1 MVLFIILSFA
11 LCWFLL
17 CAVKLKYYI
26 HMMQLEGY
34 KNDKYNEWIKNHMDK
49 VYTKNDKT
57 YTIIS
62 IILSI
67 VFLMF
72 SMEIRE
78 KTIYFTFIYALIVLI
93 FLVNNLKMKYES
105 KKPLVYT
112 QRAKRLYAMTLSL
125 VLADFA
131 ITVGIVFM
139 ITKNLTFYFPLW
151 AGILSLLYYFCG
163 YYVQLANYLVEPIE
177 NNINKNFYNE
187 AYKKLREIKS
197 LTSVGITG
205 SYGKTSTKFITAT
218 ILSEKYKVLK
228 TPDSYNTPMGISK
241 VINNELSN
249 DYEIFIAELG
259 ATNIG
264 DIDEVAELTKP
275 RIGLITSIGPCHL
288 ETFKSIDNIMR
299 TKYELIERLPN
310 DGVAIFNYDN
320 EYVKKLADKTFKE
333 KILYGVENIENTDI
347 FATDIKVSDIG
358 STFILCINELGTIE
372 CKTRLLGKHNILNI
386 LAGCAVAKTLGLTLE
401 QMAEGI
407 SKIESVKHRL
417 ELMDLGTGVIVID
430 DAFNSNPAGA
440 KAALDVLDE
449 FKGKRKIIV
458 TPGMVELG
466 EIEEIENEKFGGYI
480 SQVCDIVILVGE
492 KRTAPILKGL
502 QKLKFK
508 FNNENLF
515 VVNSL
520 DEASEVI
527 KLVTKVND
535 VVLFEN
541 DLPDTYNEK

>member
-1 MVLFIILSFA
+1 MILFLILSFV
-11 LCWFLL
+11 LSWFLL
-17 CAVKLKYYI
+17 CAVKLKYFI
-26 HMMQLEGY
+26 HMMQLDGY
-34 KNDKYNEWIKNHMDK
+34 KNDKYDEWMREHKDK
-49 VYTKNDKT
+49 VHTKNDRT
-57 YTIIS
+57 YTVIYIAIS
-62 IILSI
+62 L
-67 VFLMF
+67 VFLM
-72 SMEIRE
+72 SSNGIKE
-78 KTIYFTFIYALIVLI
+78 KTTEFALLFTLIIIAFLI
-93 FLVNNLKMKYES
+93 TNVRMKYES

-112 QRAKRLYAMTLSL
+112 QRAKRLYVMTLAL

-131 ITVGIVFM
+131 ITIGIVFM
-139 ITKNLTFYFPLW
+139 ATKNLIFYFPLW
-151 AGILSLLYYFCG
+151 AGIQSLLYYFCG
-163 YYVQLANYLVEPIE
+163 YYVVLANYLVEPIE
-177 NNINKNFYNE
+177 KNINNKFFTDASNKIKELKN
-187 AYKKLREIKS
+187 I
-197 LTSVGITG
+197 TSVGITG
-205 SYGKTSTKFITAT
+205 SYGKTSTKFITST

-241 VINNELSN
+241 VINNDMTS
-249 DYEIFIAELG
+249 DYDIFIAELG

-264 DIDEVAELTKP
+264 DIDEVAALTNPK
-275 RIGLITSIGPCHL
+275 IGLITSIGPCHL
-288 ETFKSIDNIMR
+288 ETFKSVDNIMR
-299 TKYELIERLPN
+299 TKYELIEKLPN

-333 KILYGVENIENTDI
+333 KILYGIENIENTDI
-347 FATDIKVSDIG
+347 FATDIVVSAAG
-358 STFILCINELGTIE
+358 STFTLCINELGTIE
-372 CKTRLLGKHNILNI
+372 CKTKLLGKHNILNI

-401 QMAEGI
+401 QMKNGI

-417 ELMDLGTGVIVID
+417 ELIDPGTGVIVID
-430 DAFNSNPAGA
+430 DAFNSNPDGA

-466 EIEEIENEKFGGYI
+466 EIEEKENEKFGEHI

-527 KLVTKVND
+527 RLITKVND